1 MMTIREYFADE
12 TMWGEEVDLWET
24 LETDEEFDLCDW
36 ASARGVDL
44 DAIDEA
50 TGERVLTLWS
60 WDMCGE

>member
-12 TMWGEEVDLWET
+12 TMWGEEADLWEI
-24 LETDEEFDLCDW
+24 LETDEDFDLREW
-36 ASARGVDL
+36 AAEREVDL
-44 DAIDEA
+44 DAIDEI

>member
-12 TMWGEEVDLWET
+12 AMWGEEVDLWET
-24 LETDEEFDLCDW
+24 LEADEEFDLREW
-36 ASARGVDL
+36 AAEREVDL

>member
-1 MMTIREYFADE
+1 
-12 TMWGEEVDLWET
+12 MWGEEVDLWET